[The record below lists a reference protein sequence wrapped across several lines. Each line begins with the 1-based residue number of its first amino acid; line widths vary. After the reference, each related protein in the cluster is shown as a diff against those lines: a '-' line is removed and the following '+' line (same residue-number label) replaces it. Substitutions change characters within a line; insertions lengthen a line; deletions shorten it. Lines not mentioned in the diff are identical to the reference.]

1 VNIFLTKFM
10 WLLTFNVAVF
20 IMHVM

>member
-1 VNIFLTKFM
+1 M